1 MAATAESLLGGAPT
15 ERDPLKLM
23 RALGAGLPISALKR
37 FKQETALTDEQL
49 AGMLQVGAR
58 TLTRLKSLR
67 RLPPDLSDRLY
78 ALASLYALAEEV
90 LGSRESAISWLNQPQ
105 YGLEYQVPRE
115 FLATELGRE
124 QVRELLNRIK
134 YGFLA

>member
-1 MAATAESLLGGAPT
+1 MAVSTESLLGGTPT

-23 RALGAGLPISALKR
+23 RTLGAGLPISALKR

-49 AGMLQVGAR
+49 AGLLHVGAR
-58 TLTRLKSLR
+58 TLTRLKSVR
-67 RLPPDLSDRLY
+67 RLPADLSDRLY
-78 ALASLYALAEEV
+78 ALATLYALAEEV
-90 LGSRESAISWLNQPQ
+90 LGSRDAAIAWLNQPQ
-105 YGLEYQVPRE
+105 YGLEYQVPRQ

-124 QVRELLNRIK
+124 QVKALLNRIK